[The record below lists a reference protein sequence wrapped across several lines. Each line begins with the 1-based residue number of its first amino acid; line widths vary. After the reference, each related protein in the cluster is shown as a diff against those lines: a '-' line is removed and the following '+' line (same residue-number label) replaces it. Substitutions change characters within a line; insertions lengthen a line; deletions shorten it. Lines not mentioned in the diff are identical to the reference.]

1 MRHLTLTASLATV
14 AAFIAFVAASTV
26 SHAQVPLNYHAK
38 QYYQYNPTAWL
49 ALQQQL
55 LQRFE
60 GSTHQNEEYRERP
73 REVIPGT
80 WTRIATPPV
89 PLANPRLLTDGRVMA
104 HNSSF
109 TAPSTCGHPDWYVL
123 TPDINGSYV
132 NGTWTQGASLPTG
145 YQPRFF
151 GSGVLPDGRLI
162 AVGGEYNG
170 TCGPNQDTN
179 LGAIYDPVANS
190 WTSVAP
196 PTTPVPVAIIGDAT
210 GIVLPNG
217 IYMQTDCCA
226 NSSSSPKTPLAWTLN
241 PSTLAW
247 TQTGASK
254 FDWYDE
260 ENIALLQNGLLLT
273 VDAYVRV
280 PPNFTNVSCGQ
291 GAELYNLRTVT
302 GTITG
307 TWSATGNVVDQQSD
321 CLGVNASF
329 EVGPLV
335 VRPDG
340 TAVSFSGVTQ
350 QATTTPV
357 YADVYNPTAGTWSQL
372 AQIPCVNTAT
382 QLQTACGAGTVYYT
396 LADAPAAV
404 LPNGNILFAASPG
417 HWPASNSF
425 PQPVHYFELECAF
438 SDQDQD
444 HHHDDDRSD
453 RPRGSCTSTPNV
465 TQVPDR
471 GNSAALSS
479 FQENLL
485 VLPTGQVI
493 AFSTDNSEVDIY
505 TPKGPS
511 YHPSWQPVVH
521 NHPACVIPGDT
532 YRLAGRQ
539 FNGLTEAGYYGDDVQ
554 ASTNY
559 PIVRIVNDR
568 SGHVFYARTFNHS
581 SRSIAPNTPVATK
594 FQVSASTETG
604 DSTLYVVAN
613 GIPSA
618 GRHIHVSHT
627 CPVEVAKEN
636 P

>member
-1 MRHLTLTASLATV
+1 MA
-14 AAFIAFVAASTV
+14 IANTV
-26 SHAQVPLNYHAK
+26 SHAQVPLNHSAK
-38 QYYQYNPTAWL
+38 QYYQSNPAAWL

-55 LQRFE
+55 QQRFE
-60 GSTHQNEEYRERP
+60 ASTRQNEEYREQP
-73 REVIPGT
+73 RVVIPGT

-109 TAPSTCGHPDWYVL
+109 TAPNTCGHRDWYVL

-132 NGTWTQGASLPTG
+132 NGTWTQVASLPSG
-145 YQPRFF
+145 YSPRFF

-170 TCGPNQDTN
+170 TCGPPPQDTN

-196 PTTPVPVAIIGDAT
+196 PTTAIIGDAT

-217 IYMQTDCCA
+217 IYMQTDCCVT
-226 NSSSSPKTPLAWTLN
+226 SSASPKTPLAWTLN

-254 FDWYDE
+254 FDLYDE
-260 ENIALLQNGLLLT
+260 EAIALLQNGLLLT

-280 PPNFTNVSCGQ
+280 PPNFTTSSCGK

-321 CLGVNASF
+321 CFGVNASF

-350 QATTTPV
+350 QAATTPV

-372 AQIPCVNTAT
+372 AQIPCVNTTT
-382 QLQTACGAGTVYYT
+382 QLQAACGAGTVYYT

-417 HWPASNSF
+417 HWPHSNSF
-425 PQPVHYFELECAF
+425 LQPVHYFELECGF
-438 SDQDQD
+438 SDRD
-444 HHHDDDRSD
+444 HHQHDNDQDDDRSD
-453 RPRGSCTSTPNV
+453 RPRGTCTSTPTV

-471 GNSAALSS
+471 GNSAGLSS

-505 TPKGPS
+505 TPKGLG

-521 NHPACVIPGDT
+521 KHPACVIPGDT
-532 YRLAGRQ
+532 YSLAGRQ

-554 ASTNY
+554 AATNY

-568 SGHVFYARTFNHS
+568 SGHVFYARTFSHS
-581 SRSIAPNTPVATK
+581 SRSIAPNAPVETS
-594 FQVSASTETG
+594 FQINALTETG
-604 DSTLYVVAN
+604 DSTLYLVAN

-618 GRHIHVSHT
+618 GRQIHVSHT
-627 CPVEVAKEN
+627 CPVAVAKE
-636 P
+636 